1 MRLFSLFSCWRRAA
15 IFYRYIPEHLLAERH
30 CCFRGIEVSCAFRAN
45 IPRSRTA
52 FAVLMRNGCERGTTA
67 EGIKWISI
75 DGETARI
82 VGYEGTATTLTIPT
96 TIDGKV
102 VNRIAA
108 NAFEGNTTL
117 TSIVIPDGIIYIET
131 KAFANMTNLV
141 SVEISTTVTEIQ
153 ANAFTGCTEV
163 SVLCRASAKPSG
175 WSSSW
180 NSSNRPVV
188 WKYSGAKGVTSDG
201 LKWASV
207 TGDTIVIYGYG
218 GSNASVTIPTTIN
231 GKTVSGISE
240 NAFRSN
246 TTITS
251 VFIPTCIEY
260 IGSGAFVGCSNLT
273 INCEIASAPSGWSSS
288 WKDSST
294 TVYWSM

>member
-1 MRLFSLFSCWRRAA
+1 MNCSALKS
-15 IFYRYIPEHLLAERH
+15 ITIPYGVNSMGSYVFANCSVLSIN
-30 CCFRGIEVSCAFRAN
+30 CQIEEQPSAWTSTWN
-45 IPRSRTA
+45 SSSRPVTWGY
-52 FAVLMRNGCERGTTA
+52 GCERGTTA

-75 DGETARI
+75 DGETVRI
-82 VGYEGTATTLTIPT
+82 VGYEGTATGLTIPT

-131 KAFANMTNLV
+131 KAFADMTNLV
-141 SVEISTTVTEIQ
+141 SVEISSTVTEIQ
-153 ANAFTGCTEV
+153 ANAFTGCTKV
-163 SVLCRASAKPSG
+163 SILCRASVKPSG

-188 WKYSGAKGVTSDG
+188 WKYAGAKGVTSDG

-207 TGDTIVIYGYG
+207 TGDTVVIYGYS
-218 GSNASVTIPTTIN
+218 GSSASVTIPTTIN

-240 NAFRSN
+240 NAFRGN